1 MIGAAPVDVGVR
13 DEIACRRLIR
23 HTMCR
28 SLLALMNASCST
40 TCYNDEWQSVIN
52 RREAKSAI
60 GGSNEDAACGG
71 ATGKISATKRE
82 HDPGGA
88 FCA

>member
-1 MIGAAPVDVGVR
+1 MY
-13 DEIACRRLIR
+13 
-23 HTMCR
+23 
-28 SLLALMNASCST
+28 ASCST
-40 TCYNDEWQSVIN
+40 TCYNENNNEWQSVIN